1 MCRRAAVLALT
12 AAALAFSSRAFAQTE
27 PPAAAAS
34 PGPAVEPVATERVTF
49 DEAVRRALEKSPT
62 VGQATQAIARAQA
75 LLDQASAVFRPTLDA
90 VAGTT
95 VIDEARGFSG
105 NITQPRTQTAMGARL
120 AYPVLAPGRWAER
133 TQARDRVGIARISEE
148 ETRRQ
153 VALTAGEAYLAV
165 IAARRQMEIAQQDIA
180 TSTALAEYARLRL
193 DAGQGSRLNYVRST
207 QEVATSEGRLL
218 VAALAVARAQEA
230 LGVVLFADGPVDAS
244 GDPQLAPAAL
254 PSPDGGDAWLQQRP
268 DIRLFEAEVRAS
280 DRIVRDVWKSYL
292 PSATAGFSPQYVTP
306 PGFFA
311 PAGTWAAVLQLQVPI
326 YDGTFSATKRLR
338 IAERETAQL
347 QLEAV
352 KVEARSELRF
362 AQEAVA
368 RNEQIVTTTR
378 RSAAD
383 AEEVLRITEVAYRA
397 GATTNIEVV
406 QAQQTARNAELLAA
420 VAEDRLRQARLDLLV
435 ALGQFPQ

>member
-1 MCRRAAVLALT
+1 MSRRVVAVVLT

-27 PPAAAAS
+27 PPPAVAS
-34 PGPAVEPVATERVTF
+34 PVPPVEPVATERVTF
-49 DEAVRRALEKSPT
+49 DEAVRRALENSPT

-75 LLDQASAVFRPTLDA
+75 LLDQASAVFRPTLDG

-105 NITQPRTQTAMGARL
+105 NITQPRTQTLLGATL
-120 AYPVLAPGRWAER
+120 AYPVLAPSRWAAR
-133 TQARDRVGIARISEE
+133 TQARDQVGIARISAE

-153 VALTAGEAYLAV
+153 VALTTGEAYLAV
-165 IAARRQMEIAQQDIA
+165 IASRRQMEIAQQDIT

-193 DAGQGSRLNYVRST
+193 DAGQGSRLNYVRSA

-230 LGVVLFADGPVDAS
+230 LGVILFADGPVDAS
-244 GDPQLAPAAL
+244 GDPQLAPAAP
-254 PSPDGGDAWLQQRP
+254 PSAAGDAWLLQRP
-268 DIRLFEAEVRAS
+268 DVRLFEAQVRAS
-280 DRIVRDVWKSYL
+280 DRIVRDVWKAYL
-292 PSATAGFSPQYVTP
+292 PSATVGFTPQYVTP

-326 YDGTFSATKRLR
+326 YDGTFGATKRLR

-347 QLEAV
+347 QLDAL

-368 RNEQIVTTTR
+368 RNEQIVATTR

-383 AEEVLRITEVAYRA
+383 AEEVLRITEIAYRA

-406 QAQQTARNAELLAA
+406 QAQQTARNAELAAA

>member
-1 MCRRAAVLALT
+1 MSRRLAVLALT
-12 AAALAFSSRAFAQTE
+12 SAALAFSSRAFAQTE
-27 PPAAAAS
+27 TPPAIAS
-34 PGPAVEPVATERVTF
+34 PVPSVEPVATERVTF

-75 LLDQASAVFRPTLDA
+75 LLDEAGAVFRPTLDG

-105 NITQPRTQTAMGARL
+105 NITQPRTQTVLGATL
-120 AYPVLAPGRWAER
+120 AYPVLAPGRWAAR
-133 TQARDRVGIARISEE
+133 TQARDQVAIARISAE

-165 IAARRQMEIAQQDIA
+165 IAARRQMEIAQQDIT
-180 TSTALAEYARLRL
+180 TSAALAEYARLRL
-193 DAGQGSRLNYVRST
+193 DAGQGSRLNYVRSA

-230 LGVVLFADGPVDAS
+230 LGVILFADGPVDATS
-244 GDPQLAPAAL
+244 DPQLAPAAP
-254 PSPDGGDAWLQQRP
+254 PSAGGEAWLLQRP
-268 DIRLFEAEVRAS
+268 DVRLFEAQVRAS

-292 PSATAGFSPQYVTP
+292 PSATVGFTPQYVTP

-311 PAGTWAAVLQLQVPI
+311 PAGTWAGTLQLQVPI
-326 YDGTFSATKRLR
+326 YDGTFGAIKRLR

-347 QLEAV
+347 QLEAL
-352 KVEARSELRF
+352 KVEARSEVRF

-368 RNEQIVTTTR
+368 RNEQIVATTR

-383 AEEVLRITEVAYRA
+383 AAEVLRITEIAYRA

-406 QAQQTARNAELLAA
+406 QAQQTARNAELAAA

-435 ALGQFPQ
+435 ALGQFP

>member
-1 MCRRAAVLALT
+1 MSRRLAVLAVT
-12 AAALAFSSRAFAQTE
+12 AAALAVSSPAFAQTE
-27 PPAAAAS
+27 PTPAPS
-34 PGPAVEPVATERVTF
+34 PAPVVEPVATERVTF

-120 AYPVLAPGRWAER
+120 AYPVLAPERWAER
-133 TQARDRVGIARISEE
+133 TQARDRVGIARLSEE

-153 VALTAGEAYLAV
+153 VALTAGQAYLAV
-165 IAARRQMEIAQQDIA
+165 IAARRQMEIAQQDIT
-180 TSTALAEYARLRL
+180 TSAALAEYARLRL

-230 LGVVLFADGPVDAS
+230 LGVILFAEGPVDAN
-244 GDPQLAPAAL
+244 GDPQLAPAAP

-268 DIRLFEAEVRAS
+268 DIRLFEAQVRAS

-326 YDGTFSATKRLR
+326 YDGTFRATKRLR

-347 QLEAV
+347 QLEGL

-406 QAQQTARNAELLAA
+406 QAQQTARNAELAAA